1 MRGQLALAEHESRRV
16 RKLKTAAAIWL
27 KTREAAD
34 SFVHSKFYIA
44 FLAIAAYLLWQSE
57 NLLAAI
63 AVFAALACLTLILV
77 RDGVSILPLV
87 LIAPCVVHIDEMP
100 GELWQYAL
108 AAVPAVVGLAVHI
121 AVYRRNKLDKSSF
134 NLLPMAALVAAMLL
148 SGLFS
153 SAVQDKAKG
162 LTAML
167 YVGVLPLMVYLF
179 IKLYGEDKC
188 AYGDYAAASVVIWG
202 VLIAAQ
208 AITLYVQAAAEGIDI
223 SSNDYMPELGWA
235 GSNVFT
241 TALMLCIAF
250 NFYYMSKSWKFL
262 LPFALLTGVQFACML
277 YAHSR
282 GALIFT
288 IIVLA
293 AGVIALTVYNRKNPL
308 YWAVA
313 AALAAVLILTL
324 TFYWEKITLIIGNT
338 FSDKMQ
344 TSGRDY
350 LYIEAM
356 DKFLQ
361 NPLFG
366 AGMGYLGYNSKL
378 QMASGV
384 YPFHSTV
391 FQTLGS
397 MGLAGTAAMIWLYIS
412 RYYTVLSA
420 RKAWHIFFFVGMLGV
435 EGYAIIDTATFEGLP
450 FMTTIYM
457 ILAVME
463 LERQLDKGQ
472 IKLGCTLKELAA
484 AGSKKWKRK
493 KA

>member
-1 MRGQLALAEHESRRV
+1 
-16 RKLKTAAAIWL
+16 
-27 KTREAAD
+27 
-34 SFVHSKFYIA
+34 
-44 FLAIAAYLLWQSE
+44 
-57 NLLAAI
+57 
-63 AVFAALACLTLILV
+63 
-77 RDGVSILPLV
+77 
-87 LIAPCVVHIDEMP
+87 
-100 GELWQYAL
+100 
-108 AAVPAVVGLAVHI
+108 
-121 AVYRRNKLDKSSF
+121 
-134 NLLPMAALVAAMLL
+134 
-148 SGLFS
+148 
-153 SAVQDKAKG
+153 
-162 LTAML
+162 
-167 YVGVLPLMVYLF
+167 
-179 IKLYGEDKC
+179 
-188 AYGDYAAASVVIWG
+188 
-202 VLIAAQ
+202 
-208 AITLYVQAAAEGIDI
+208 
-223 SSNDYMPELGWA
+223 
-235 GSNVFT
+235 
-241 TALMLCIAF
+241 
-250 NFYYMSKSWKFL
+250 
-262 LPFALLTGVQFACML
+262 
-277 YAHSR
+277 
-282 GALIFT
+282 
-288 IIVLA
+288 
-293 AGVIALTVYNRKNPL
+293 
-308 YWAVA
+308 
-313 AALAAVLILTL
+313 
-324 TFYWEKITLIIGNT
+324 
-338 FSDKMQ
+338 MQ

-457 ILAVME
+457 VLAVME